1 MCLHSILRWLSPS
14 FLVLWKKFPV
24 ISSAAAVL
32 LGATSSTFEVDRPM
46 YLYSSTRTAV
56 NGIRGIISKL
66 LETFC
71 LSKKEAQPPLQ
82 MAGSVVHSEGEV
94 LNLEST

>member
-1 MCLHSILRWLSPS
+1 
-14 FLVLWKKFPV
+14 
-24 ISSAAAVL
+24 
-32 LGATSSTFEVDRPM
+32 M
-46 YLYSSTRTAV
+46 YLYSSTRTAI

-71 LSKKEAQPPLQ
+71 LSKKAQPPLQ